1 MATIR
6 WKGDAKAVAQVT
18 TWTFGGTWEADDI
31 ITVTVGS
38 KTVSV
43 TAGSTTISTIIDSL
57 VSAYNALSQSVY
69 PEFAEMTASR
79 SGSMF
84 VLTADTAGRP
94 FTITLATTEAN
105 GGAADSQTIGSATNS
120 TSNSGPNDV
129 SVAANYE
136 GGSLPVDGD
145 TLVIDQ
151 GSSSLLYNL
160 DQSPVTLAAIIIGP
174 NFTGNIGLPNI
185 NTDAGSSYPYYEY
198 RERYLKHGASADSI
212 ATTITVNG
220 GGGRIKISTNDSQAT
235 LIVKSTG
242 NALEQNIP
250 ALLFKG
256 THSSNAITVQKGS
269 VGVAFFEGETSTLA
283 TLNVGYLTN
292 VNGDSQVVLGSGVT
306 LSNATIK
313 QSGGTLQTNSA
324 TSGSATITLTGG
336 ELTLNSGAQT
346 GLSVQGGTCF
356 YNSTG
361 TLGGAPVV
369 SGSGHLDFSQDLR
382 SKAVTNPI
390 EVYGAQAKI
399 SDPNKAVSSLVLDLN
414 ETANTDNLTIGRN
427 IRLTR
432 GTPS

>member
-1 MATIR
+1 MATVR

-18 TWTFGGTWEADDI
+18 YWTFGGTWEADDLVI
-31 ITVTVGS
+31 VTIGS
-38 KTVSV
+38 KSISMA
-43 TAGSTTISTIIDSL
+43 AGSTTIATIIDSL
-57 VSAYNALSQSVY
+57 VTTYNALSQSVY

-79 SGSMF
+79 SGSTF
-84 VLTADTAGRP
+84 VLTADTAGKP
-94 FTITLATTEAN
+94 FTVTLATTEAN
-105 GGAADSQTIGSATNS
+105 GGGADSQTIGSATDS
-120 TSNSGPNDV
+120 TTSSGPNDV
-129 SVAANYE
+129 SVATNYE

-160 DQSPVTLAAIIIGP
+160 DRSAVTLAAIIVGP

-185 NTDAGSSYPYYEY
+185 NTDAGSAYPYYEY
-198 RERYLKHGASADSI
+198 RERYLKHGASADAT

-220 GGGRIKISTNDSQAT
+220 GGGRIKISTNDSQVT
-235 LIVKSTG
+235 LIVKNTG

-256 THSSNAITVQKGS
+256 THASNSVTVQKGS

-306 LSNATIK
+306 LTDATIK
-313 QSGGTLQTNSA
+313 QSGGTLETNSA
-324 TSGSATITLTGG
+324 TSGTATITLTGG

-346 GLSVQGGTCF
+346 GLKVQGGTCY

-361 TLGGAPVV
+361 TLGGNPVV

-382 SKAVTNPI
+382 SKAVTNAV
-390 EVYGAQAKI
+390 EVYGAQAKV
-399 SDPNKAVSSLVLDLN
+399 SDPNKVVSTLVLDLN